1 MKYVLAAIG
10 VLVLAVLVCGGW
22 LLVSLFDAAPAIAER
37 PVLTA
42 ADLDAVRAFVRQVD
56 PRNKVAGS
64 LTELTV
70 REQDIEQAL
79 NYGFDNLQLGRA
91 RFDIEA
97 GIATLGVSL
106 PVRGTLPGGWLNAEA
121 GLQQQGS
128 ALRVVQLRIG
138 SIEVPP
144 VVGDRV
150 LAIIHA
156 ELQQQLPDYAA
167 VVSALDHY
175 MIGDDELT
183 VSYRWQQQ
191 LFDQLSA
198 RGRELLLPPD
208 LQQRLQAHAQALTQ
222 FTRAPELPARLPLT
236 TLLHAML
243 QFAGQRGGDAV
254 EENRAA
260 LQVMAMYVMNV
271 DMRLLLG
278 QEQTV
283 RPARHELQLAGRRD
297 LAQHLLVSA
306 ALAVTADAALTQ
318 EIALLKE
325 MQDAE
330 AGGSGFSFTDLA
342 IDRAGARL
350 GELATRD
357 TAAALR
363 LQQLSDEQSLVE
375 TLFVPDLAGLP
386 EFMPQ
391 AEFEQRFTAVGSP
404 AYNSVTDDIEMRINA
419 LPLYAPE

>member
-1 MKYVLAAIG
+1 MKYVLAAAG
-10 VLVLAVLVCGGW
+10 VLVLAVVLCGGW
-22 LLVSLFDAAPAIAER
+22 LLLSLFDAAPAIAER
-37 PVLTA
+37 PPLTA

-64 LTELTV
+64 LTELNL

-79 NYGFDNLQLGRA
+79 NYGFGNMQFGRA
-91 RFDIEA
+91 RFDIEG
-97 GIATLGVSL
+97 GIATVAVSL
-106 PVRGTLPGGWLNAEA
+106 PAQGLLPAGWLNAEA
-121 GLQQQGS
+121 GLQQQDNT
-128 ALRVVQLRIG
+128 LRVVRLRIG
-138 SIEVPP
+138 TVDVMPML
-144 VVGDRV
+144 GDRL
-150 LAIIHA
+150 LAIVHG
-156 ELQQQLPDYAA
+156 ELQQRLPEYAA
-167 VVSALDHY
+167 VVAAIDHFT
-175 MIGDDELT
+175 IGDNALL
-183 VSYRWQQQ
+183 VGYRWQQQ

-198 RGRELLLPPD
+198 RGREMLLTPD

-222 FTRAPELPARLPLT
+222 FTRAPELPARLPMT

-260 LQVMAMYVMNV
+260 LQVMAMYAMNV
-271 DMRLLLG
+271 DMRMLLG
-278 QEQTV
+278 QEQTA
-283 RPARHELQLAGRRD
+283 RPTRHELQLAGRRD

-342 IDRAGARL
+342 IDSAGARL

-357 TAAALR
+357 AAAALR
-363 LQQLSDEQSLVE
+363 LQQLAADQSLVE
-375 TLFVPDLAGLP
+375 ELFVPDLAGLP

-404 AYNSVTDDIEMRINA
+404 AYNNVTADIETRINA
-419 LPLYAPE
+419 LPLYAAE